1 MYFSDIKIHIN
12 KGSQSQGD
20 QGEGSQSQG
29 DQGERSQSQGDQ
41 GEGDLIGDLNL
52 YLLYLLY
59 LDINKERAG
68 ASDITGRNRG
78 YWLGLI

>member
-1 MYFSDIKIHIN
+1 MYFSDIKININ
-12 KGSQSQGD
+12 K
-20 QGEGSQSQG
+20 GSQSQG

-41 GEGDLIGDLNL
+41 EEGDLIGDLN
-52 YLLYLLY
+52 LYLLY